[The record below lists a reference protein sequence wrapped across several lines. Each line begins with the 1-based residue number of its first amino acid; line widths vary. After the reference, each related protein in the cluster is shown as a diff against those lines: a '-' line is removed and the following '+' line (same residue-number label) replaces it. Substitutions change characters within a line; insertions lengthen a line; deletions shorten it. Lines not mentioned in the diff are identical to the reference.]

1 MTSLTL
7 NFNGVDLTPIDNGDN
22 QLWFTSNQLAEAL
35 GYKNIKSLNKTYNSN
50 SDEFT
55 SKMTM
60 TTVAVVDGINGSKR
74 KVKVRLFSLRGCHLM
89 GMLARTEIAKDF
101 RKWVLNVLDDEVD
114 KINAERDSLSFKYN
128 QACAATALVKRD
140 LSQAGRDLRR
150 LGQIV
155 MPEMLE
161 KLAEIEGQLQP
172 LLTGFD
178 EAKLVEDK

>member
-1 MTSLTL
+1 MASIALS
-7 NFNGVDLTPIDNGDN
+7 FNNVDLVPVDNNDN

-35 GYKNIKSLNKTYNSN
+35 GYKNIRSLNKTYNSN

-55 SKMTM
+55 SKMTV
-60 TTVAVVDGINGSKR
+60 TTLAVVDDINGSKR

-128 QACAATALVKRD
+128 QTCATAALVQRD
-140 LSQAGRDLRR
+140 LSQAGRDLRH
-150 LGQIV
+150 LGQKV
-155 MPEMLE
+155 MPELLD
-161 KLAEIEGQLQP
+161 KLAALESMIQPQLP
-172 LLTGFD
+172 NLD
-178 EAKLVEDK
+178 